1 MWTEE
6 CARGRLTAS
15 CIHQIVTSSQ
25 SHRINLPILVFHRF
39 LDYTRIN
46 HYTVSQ
52 TLLTTC
58 TLRHAA
64 RAHGDG
70 RTAGWPAAGILNLL
84 SLQLLNSMNRR
95 MAMPLMINHAFAICL
110 SSQKRQ

>member
-1 MWTEE
+1 MDGGVRKGTFDSILYSPN
-6 CARGRLTAS
+6 RNVFT
-15 CIHQIVTSSQ
+15 
-25 SHRINLPILVFHRF
+25 INLPILVFHRF